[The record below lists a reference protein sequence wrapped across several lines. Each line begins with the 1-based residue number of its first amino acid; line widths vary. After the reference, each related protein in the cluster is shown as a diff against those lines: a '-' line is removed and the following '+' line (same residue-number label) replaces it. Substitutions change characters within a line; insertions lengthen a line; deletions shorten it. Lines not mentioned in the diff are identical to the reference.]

1 MKSSLYNH
9 IRILLISLFTLV
21 ANGAAWGQEFQSG
34 LSKGGKLY
42 KHYVGTDVKSPF
54 TVNLLD
60 YTTLEQICKDLAAFN
75 GVDNVSIEDFSS
87 NFYIRWSVVDNNGN
101 LIPLNVYDGNNYWKP
116 SCLIA
121 NLQLYQYYS
130 TPQNNNYFYSFGYTV
145 PSLGEFLVST
155 DANKGIFKTTYEF
168 TNNNINGWKVVCFIS
183 DDRTLN
189 TSNSSWTTLTSENKL
204 KICHEFI
211 FSEKPV
217 DPFENVPDELTSTPG
232 TKDIYE
238 YSAPTNITINLTDY
252 NNSITAPSY
261 IRWCFADDNGNV
273 VDNPGFDLTVEGV
286 EGKTHEFDGISSI
299 YFGGTTTDANENL
312 LNITVTPQAGK
323 SFADLSSY
331 KLVAYLS
338 NELGTIENEA
348 LTKEPL
354 ISSKYEISFNLVP
367 FASELPEAGK
377 CHTSTI
383 IVNDENATSVSL
395 PLSDHWETI
404 KDDLGSETVN
414 YLRYYLLD
422 ASDNV
427 VTTGSLS
434 NDKGINF
441 ENNNIIGN
449 YWLKPSETVFDK
461 DMLDFTAT
469 VTSGKISDYKF
480 VILLSS
486 KDAIYDGKSLAQ
498 EPTLES
504 MFTYSIGVEPAKEI
518 TILKLVENDA
528 KSVTLNL
535 YDDMITDIKS
545 KYTAEE
551 MQNFYLKWY
560 LRDKETKE
568 PYLPVNCP
576 FTYTTGYSLEY
587 LHNYG
592 LTWCSNDQPSYGLSW
607 VNGSNNSGYTDDNL
621 KKVFNNI
628 SYSSTN
634 LPEGKNINDYEIVC
648 VMTNDLS
655 GLLEQGGYRLKEP
668 AFQHKY
674 VYQLITED
682 EAKNAFTEGS
692 VANVKTIKKEL
703 LVPVPEVKTKDL
715 SLTDIEFE
723 EVKKA
728 LGIET
733 VSNMYVRWYVENAE
747 TGERIELLESDS
759 PLFTSYDDSYE
770 DYRTEGLIWYSGSNF
785 ANTTLSPSTHLKLT
799 YTKPSDKTW
808 KNCNVVCLLT
818 DNQPET
824 LGQYITKEPNFE
836 VKYIFSFV
844 TKEELIQRG
853 LQTTTFS
860 SLISRPTEE
869 ATIVIDTDNLD
880 DLTKEITTSSF
891 KELFPSFYTN
901 YYTLFNKGTGDNT
914 DFYLRWFLVDGNN
927 IIVTQIPNDVLTDG
941 ESNGYQNT
949 KSSGLVYKQTTNYEG
964 LKLGITYNRPTEK
977 LWEDYKLAC
986 VMTTDMTGMKT
997 VEDVIIGEPTN
1008 MQALFMVKF
1017 KPIYEVDDY
1026 FEEGVLASNAI
1037 ERTCYQ
1043 LQTDETEFVVDLH
1056 SHYNKLVKD
1065 FSVSALSALSDFYL
1079 RWYIIDNKTGKPL
1092 QGADGKVLSLKDY
1105 LDPISDDYKHAIQK
1119 YGLIWTTNVSEN
1131 RFDGTDADANIL
1143 NAKVTLPDGYTQKD
1157 VSLVCLMT
1165 NDMTG
1170 YEGDNHSL
1178 IVNKEPSNIKVKYT
1192 IKFITEDEAKLLN
1205 YTTST
1210 LPNSNIFEAEE
1221 ITIYDTEVGYTLNL
1235 KDLYDSK
1242 IASIFGA
1249 NIPEQFYLRWFIR
1262 DTKGNIINSYAN
1274 TFTPTGNVNGHV
1286 SKGSSGMVWSS
1297 NLSTE
1302 PFAANEEQLNIHF
1315 TKHLN
1320 RSWNDFEVVCVMTDD
1335 LTGQEQLGN
1344 ILLKEPDN
1352 LRAMAIFSFNEE
1364 KDHFRGYGDVTE
1376 KQYVTVEHYSQEE
1389 QTLSLTSMVE
1399 TFSATKDKLSSSTD
1413 RYFRWFV
1420 TDKAG
1425 DRVENPGLELTMGND
1440 QYKETQYGYI
1450 WYSGF
1455 VNDKTL
1461 TDDLWSIKVKA
1472 TDSKVNI
1479 NDYNVVCVFSTDMT
1493 GATFDSEGNFTKEPD
1508 TWMAHYVFD
1517 FQSEFEG
1524 VLAENAKV
1532 IYKTVVVADD
1542 ATTTTIPLSNR
1553 ATEIY
1558 EYFGKSIINCNEL
1571 SSTNF
1576 HIRWT
1581 VINKENKEEY
1591 SVGNLVNSKYIE
1603 YNGYGVYWNTKANN
1617 GSSFYNY
1624 LNNQELL
1631 DMTYNCSVDN
1641 WSKYKVVVLM
1651 TDNNEEADG
1660 TRIQTKDQKNTLV
1673 HEPNKLELVYIIDF
1687 KKASE
1692 INEFVHYKGI
1702 TGSDFVVVSNKTAN
1716 NKEYIASTNTI
1727 VENNNDIRQQTHE
1740 WTYEIYVDPNDTQET
1755 QRQLTLPIVDSSI
1768 EPEAYYRWYDWN
1780 TDMANQYLIAG
1791 SDLQEMYNGRGLFA
1805 LKKSN
1810 VTQAMVGVKF
1820 DVPEGEDW
1828 EYTIACDV
1836 SKFLD
1841 GMDLSRSYLLHEPT
1855 LSYRY
1860 KYIVRPAKVIA
1871 SAIMDGV
1878 KAQTLLENHGDI
1890 SLGVHKNNTSF
1901 NLRLN
1906 LSDIKSY
1913 YFYPYNNGDWDKT
1926 KYYQANKLSWRI
1938 YDSEGKKISD
1948 IGSSD
1953 NNMFDFKTSMVED
1966 QFASGEL
1973 FYIVAFA
1980 VNGTKE
1986 APIARFNCRYYDDIY
2001 PLSYDVLNSDYKY
2014 NTRTIDYLESHY
2026 TRVAQISFDIE
2037 NGSTLAKP
2045 NNPIENIN
2053 PMPFKWQRSHYGYC
2067 YPQLYHDMEGQAIY
2081 TGLAPLHGDYTI
2093 LKSMNLSGIS
2103 QDGDG
2108 DGYKKE
2114 WWSGAEVHDHT
2125 YLNTNGAQYG
2135 YFLYIDASQESR
2147 PIANVEFEG
2156 EMCTGSTLV
2165 LSAMV
2170 ADMTNEK
2177 IKPQLIFK
2185 LYGLHTDSEGNETE
2199 RKLIHSFATGDFSGI
2214 LTSSTTSWY
2223 QVFAKVTLQNNTGV
2237 ENYQRFLVSID
2248 NYCGGTLGADYAI
2261 DDIRIYMQNSKVEV
2275 LQNSVLCSEANKATT
2290 ATIRM
2295 KHETLKAMIP
2305 FETTGKTT
2313 IPVYY
2318 RICKEDGT
2326 VVLGA
2331 YSKEM
2336 YLDFEEGYAAN
2347 PELYFTDGNGERYF
2361 IIADEQEFALDAKQK
2376 YYVSVAMPVKNT
2388 DSAPAEDSGA
2398 WGNPTSVCSMYSEPF
2413 EPLIQSLNLMVNGKG
2428 ISRINIDCHK
2438 IDTRDEDLSITGALQ
2453 VPDPETGELVSIDDP
2468 AMCSFDWV
2476 VEVKG
2481 EQTIIT
2487 DAFRLA
2493 LQHFRKEYYKGT
2505 DDKYYTAIQGA
2516 KGVFTDDDKALL
2528 ESAIASKKLYLCAS
2542 SSLAGP
2548 IYKVGNTYTIT
2559 AIPLETKLNYK
2570 GKDYDVCPS
2579 PMEVVV
2585 EARLNG
2591 PELNLGFEGVN
2602 YESVGMEYGAD
2613 GLRVG
2618 KAQLENMQQNNVP
2631 LHLPISSYKQLQIE
2645 NGEEYYKV
2653 ISEYDLTLDDFDVI
2667 IWDSND
2673 PTWKSY
2679 LSSDLDLFG
2688 TEGVWTIGGEASH
2701 KITNKNKS
2709 IELKLHTNFIKKIFH
2724 REEKEIDGATV
2735 TVYSVQQA
2743 ATEIPIVFHEGY
2755 WYKVKVRYST
2765 TEDAEN
2771 NEYLQRCFGETYL
2784 TIKVVPEY
2792 VTWDKGLAANSN
2804 WLNDDNWN
2812 RSVKKELYKNDY
2824 VDNGEEGTSLAEQK
2838 VDGKPATF
2846 AYVPMKFTK
2855 VTILPNS
2862 NTPNPYL
2869 YNLEIDPHSRILKRT
2884 ANGDN
2889 SAATPKIEYDM
2900 MVEVNTSQCPYDA
2913 TKTKVYECE
2922 RFYGNTCK
2930 EIYFKPQAQLR
2941 WQHYLT
2947 YERAWVDME
2956 LETNKWYTLAA
2967 PLNDLVAGD
2976 MYVPTTGRQE
2986 TEAFKPITF
2995 GEDYSGKE
3003 YNRVT
3008 YPIYQR
3014 SWDKA
3019 DSKVMTLSG
3028 GYNADINYGTWGD
3041 IATTWSQWSHVYND
3055 VDEKYEPGKG
3065 YSIRVHHTSQA
3076 DNKTLIRL
3084 PKDDTGYN
3092 YFDYAGNVSN
3102 LYKDGIHSADGD
3114 EQYRLAADGVATG
3127 MLQLK
3132 VEKNKTEANKYYLI
3146 GNPYMAS
3153 LKMDLFF
3160 NGNQHL
3166 EKKYWVIV
3174 KDELKSAS
3182 DETGLG
3188 VVGPTQS
3195 FFVKTVDGSPVS
3207 SITLSPLMTT
3217 SNLITTA
3224 NVASSG
3230 QTNNA
3235 KIRMSATD
3243 LDGRKSNVTV
3253 VLNDKASN
3261 DFVDAEDVEL
3271 LHDSNLENVPQ
3282 LYTVAGNQTA
3292 MVNSMSCIDNLPIG
3306 VMTPKNETVALTVNT
3321 LYGINDVLYLYDAK
3335 NNVQTEL
3342 TEGMELMMETN
3353 QHGRY
3358 FITTRAI
3365 AEKGNMTETKVN
3377 CYSPSQNLLVVST
3390 TAGDMIKEISIYD
3403 ASGRMVKADAS
3414 VDNISASYN
3423 LPQGIYIVKVMTD
3436 CSAGEIVNKTQ
3447 VR

>member
-21 ANGAAWGQEFQSG
+21 ANGAAWGQTFGDPNSVSSSYTFKRYLKTSNATTTPIISDTEANELYSIIVSKLAEQASRTEAEEETILQNQAYVRWFISKDGVLQDMNPWEFRTIIRPNEQWPFT
-34 LSKGGKLY
+34 
-42 KHYVGTDVKSPF
+42 KHYIYGFYWFPHKDRWNDAVDVLLELLRIKSITNYSSLNLSNYNIELVVSDEADLSADVYNGYGGNWQGTEP
-54 TVNLLD
+54 
-60 YTTLEQICKDLAAFN
+60 TLKLRFIWEFN
-75 GVDNVSIEDFSS
+75 E
-87 NFYIRWSVVDNNGN
+87 
-101 LIPLNVYDGNNYWKP
+101 
-116 SCLIA
+116 
-121 NLQLYQYYS
+121 
-130 TPQNNNYFYSFGYTV
+130 T
-145 PSLGEFLVST
+145 GE
-155 DANKGIFKTTYEF
+155 A
-168 TNNNINGWKVVCFIS
+168 
-183 DDRTLN
+183 
-189 TSNSSWTTLTSENKL
+189 
-204 KICHEFI
+204 
-211 FSEKPV
+211 PV
-217 DPFENVPDELTSTPG
+217 DPFENVPNELTPTQG

-238 YSAPTNITINLTDY
+238 YTAPTNITINLQDY
-252 NNSITAPSY
+252 NNSITTPSY
-261 IRWCFADDNGNV
+261 IRWCFADNNGNV
-273 VDNPGFDLTVEGV
+273 VDNPGFDLSNGDIAYNTQGQ
-286 EGKTHEFDGISSI
+286 SI
-299 YFGGTTTDANENL
+299 YFGGTTTNANENL

-323 SFADLSSY
+323 SFADLASY

-354 ISSKYEISFNLVP
+354 ISSKYEISFNFVP
-367 FASELPEAGK
+367 FASELPEASK
-377 CHTSTI
+377 RHTSTI

-404 KDDLGSETVN
+404 KADLGSETVN

-434 NDKGINF
+434 SDKGINF

-449 YWLKPSETVFDK
+449 YWLKPSETAFDK

-486 KDAIYDGKSLAQ
+486 KDAIYDGMSLAQ
-498 EPTLES
+498 EPILES
-504 MFTYSIGVEPAKEI
+504 MFTYSIGVEPAKEV

-551 MQNFYLKWY
+551 MLNFYLKWY

-576 FTYTTGYSLEY
+576 FTYTTAYSLEY

-607 VNGSNNSGYTDDNL
+607 VSGSNSGYTDDNL

-655 GLLEQGGYRLKEP
+655 GLVEQGGYRLKEP

-674 VYQLITED
+674 VYQLITND
-682 EAKNAFTEGS
+682 EAENAFTEGS

-703 LVPVPEVKTKDL
+703 LVPEGETKDL

-747 TGERIELLESDS
+747 TGERIEFELLDS
-759 PLFTSYDDSYE
+759 PFTSYDDSYE

-785 ANTTLSPSTHLKLT
+785 ANTTLSPSTHLRLT
-799 YTKPSDKTW
+799 YKSSDNTW
-808 KNCNVVCLLT
+808 KNRNVVCLLT

-880 DLTKEITTSSF
+880 DLTKEITTDSF

-964 LKLGITYNRPTEK
+964 LKLGITYKRPTEK

-1008 MQALFMVKF
+1008 MQALFMVNF
-1017 KPIYEVDDY
+1017 KPIYEEDDY

-1105 LDPISDDYKHAIQK
+1105 LDPISDDYEHAIQK
-1119 YGLIWTTNVSEN
+1119 YGLIWTTNVSEK
-1131 RFDGTDADANIL
+1131 RFDGTDVDANIL
-1143 NAKVTLPDGYTQKD
+1143 NAEVTLPDGYTQKD

-1165 NDMTG
+1165 NDMTD
-1170 YEGDNHSL
+1170 YEGGNHNL

-1242 IASIFGA
+1242 IASIFGV
-1249 NIPEQFYLRWFIR
+1249 NTPEQFYLRWFIR

-1302 PFAANEEQLNIHF
+1302 PFEANEEQLNIHF

-1389 QTLSLTSMVE
+1389 QTLSLTSMME
-1399 TFSATKDKLSSSTD
+1399 TFSATKDILSASTD
-1413 RYFRWFV
+1413 IYFRWFV

-1425 DRVENPGLELTMGND
+1425 DRVENPGLALTMGNN

-1455 VNDKTL
+1455 LNDKTL

-1472 TDSKVNI
+1472 TDSKINI

-1581 VINKENKEEY
+1581 VINKENIEDY
-1591 SVGNLVNSKYIE
+1591 SEGNLVNSKYIE

-1631 DMTYNCSVDN
+1631 DITYNCSVDN
-1641 WSKYKVVVLM
+1641 WSNYKVVVLM

-1791 SDLQEMYNGRGLFA
+1791 SDLQEIYNGRGLFA

-2103 QDGDG
+2103 QDGNG

-2114 WWSGAEVHDHT
+2114 WWSSAEVHDHT

-2170 ADMTNEK
+2170 ADMTSEK

-2275 LQNSVLCSEANKATT
+2275 LQDAVLCGEDNLSATFK
-2290 ATIRM
+2290 INY
-2295 KHETLKAMIP
+2295 ETLMAMMP
-2305 FETTGKTT
+2305 SSLMNDGEFTSL
-2313 IPVYY
+2313 PVYY
-2318 RICKEDGT
+2318 RICNEYGEVVNGICPDEKTVIESDVVYVDKTFYTGDDADKKHHYQIDANGT
-2326 VVLGA
+2326 KYFVL
-2331 YSKEM
+2331 SKSG
-2336 YLDFEEGYAAN
+2336 YKYKLDPG
-2347 PELYFTDGNGERYF
+2347 
-2361 IIADEQEFALDAKQK
+2361 KK
-2376 YYVSVAMPVKNT
+2376 YYVSVAVPKLVGSNLVVDEST
-2388 DSAPAEDSGA
+2388 
-2398 WGNPTSVCSMYSEPF
+2398 WGSPTSICSMYSEMF
-2413 EPLIQSLNLMVNGKG
+2413 EPLKQNLKLLVSGSLVNK
-2428 ISRINIDCHK
+2428 ISVTCGESKTSSDFK
-2438 IDTRDEDLSITGALQ
+2438 ITGALQ
-2453 VPDPETGELVSIDDP
+2453 IPDTSTGDMVSIQNP
-2468 AMCSFDWV
+2468 AACRFDWIIEEKTENFSSILNV
-2476 VEVKG
+2476 AGIKEALSDYRNRNGSVDYTSVPTTGIEETDLVADKFSEEQRTLLNGYISSGKLFMLASADLTGYEYEVGK
-2481 EQTIIT
+2481 
-2487 DAFRLA
+2487 
-2493 LQHFRKEYYKGT
+2493 
-2505 DDKYYTAIQGA
+2505 
-2516 KGVFTDDDKALL
+2516 
-2528 ESAIASKKLYLCAS
+2528 
-2542 SSLAGP
+2542 
-2548 IYKVGNTYTIT
+2548 TYVIT
-2559 AIPLETKLNYK
+2559 AIPLDASVTQTVNGETKS
-2570 GKDYDVCPS
+2570 YDVCPE
-2579 PMEVVV
+2579 PMEVTV
-2585 EARLNG
+2585 EARLDG
-2591 PELNLGFEGVN
+2591 PELNLGFSKVN
-2602 YESVGMEYGAD
+2602 YESAGLAYGAD

-2618 KAQLENMQQNNVP
+2618 LQQLNNMQQNDVP
-2631 LHLPISSYKQLQIE
+2631 LHLPIYKYKIG
-2645 NGEEYYKV
+2645 GETQNIY
-2653 ISEYDLTLDDFDVI
+2653 SLCLDELGLVVV
-2667 IWDSND
+2667 DSND
-2673 PTWKSY
+2673 PTWNGKGENTTNYCDGTYRIGVDKNQHTITDENQSLEVY
-2679 LSSDLDLFG
+2679 MNLKFGKIDLSSEKPII
-2688 TEGVWTIGGEASH
+2688 TE
-2701 KITNKNKS
+2701 TNDN
-2709 IELKLHTNFIKKIFH
+2709 
-2724 REEKEIDGATV
+2724 ID
-2735 TVYSVQQA
+2735 
-2743 ATEIPIVFHEGY
+2743 FHEGY
-2755 WYKVKVRYST
+2755 WYKVKFQYVKESS
-2765 TEDAEN
+2765 ELEN
-2771 NEYLQRCFGETYL
+2771 NYSNRCFGETYF

-2812 RSVKKELYKNDY
+2812 RSVKTDLYKDDY
-2824 VDNGEEGTSLAEQK
+2824 VDNGDEGTSLAELV

-2900 MVEVNTSQCPYDA
+2900 MVEVNTRECPYA
-2913 TKTKVYECE
+2913 TTKTKVYECE

-2956 LETNKWYTLAA
+2956 LETNNWYTLAA

-2995 GEDYSGKE
+2995 GDG

-3019 DSKVMTLSG
+3019 GSKVMTLG
-3028 GYNADINYGTWGD
+3028 GSYNADMDYGTWGD

-3055 VDEKYEPGKG
+3055 VEEKYEPGKG

-3076 DNKTLIRL
+3076 HKTLIRL

-3092 YFDYAGNVSN
+3092 YFDYAGNVRN

-3114 EQYRLAADGVATG
+3114 ERYRLAADGVATG
-3127 MLQLK
+3127 MLQLE
-3132 VEKNKTEANKYYLI
+3132 VEKNNTDANKYYLI

-3160 NGNQHL
+3160 YGNPHL

-3292 MVNSMSCIDNLPIG
+3292 MVNSMSGIDNLPIG
-3306 VMTPKNETVALTVNT
+3306 VMTAKNETVALTVNT

-3365 AEKGNMTETKVN
+3365 AEKGNMTEAKVN

-3390 TAGDMIKEISIYD
+3390 TAGGDMIKEISIYD

-3414 VDNISASYN
+3414 VDNISARYN

>member
-9 IRILLISLFTLV
+9 IRILLISLITLV
-21 ANGAAWGQEFQSG
+21 ANGAAWGQTFGDPNSVSSSYTFKRYLKTSNATSTPIISETEANELYSIIVSKLAEQASRTEAEEETILQNQAYVRWYISKDGVIQDMNPWEFRITNDDNIYDCWPFSKYYNSGFYWFPFKDTWRDENLKDLLNINTITNNSG
-34 LSKGGKLY
+34 LNLSNYNIELVVSDEAETTNYSGSWYGTEPTLKLR
-42 KHYVGTDVKSPF
+42 F
-54 TVNLLD
+54 IW
-60 YTTLEQICKDLAAFN
+60 EFN
-75 GVDNVSIEDFSS
+75 E
-87 NFYIRWSVVDNNGN
+87 
-101 LIPLNVYDGNNYWKP
+101 
-116 SCLIA
+116 
-121 NLQLYQYYS
+121 
-130 TPQNNNYFYSFGYTV
+130 T
-145 PSLGEFLVST
+145 GE
-155 DANKGIFKTTYEF
+155 A
-168 TNNNINGWKVVCFIS
+168 
-183 DDRTLN
+183 
-189 TSNSSWTTLTSENKL
+189 
-204 KICHEFI
+204 
-211 FSEKPV
+211 PV
-217 DPFENVPDELTSTPG
+217 DPFENVPNELTSTQG

-238 YSAPTNITINLTDY
+238 YTAPTNITINLKDY

-261 IRWCFADDNGNV
+261 IRWCFADNNGNV
-273 VDNPGFDLTVEGV
+273 VDNPGFVLSNGDIAYNTQGQ
-286 EGKTHEFDGISSI
+286 SI
-299 YFGGTTTDANENL
+299 YFGGTTTGVNENL

-323 SFADLSSY
+323 NFADLASY

-338 NELGTIENEA
+338 NESGTIENEA

-354 ISSKYEISFNLVP
+354 ISSKYEISFNFVP
-367 FASELPEAGK
+367 FASELPEASK
-377 CHTSTI
+377 RHTSTI

-395 PLSDHWETI
+395 PLSEHWETI

-441 ENNNIIGN
+441 ENNNIIGK
-449 YWLKPSETVFDK
+449 YWFKPSETVFDK

-486 KDAIYDGKSLAQ
+486 KDAIYDEKSLAQ

-576 FTYTTGYSLEY
+576 FTYTTDYSLKY

-592 LTWCSNDQPSYGLSW
+592 LTWCSNDQLSYGLSW
-607 VNGSNNSGYTDDNL
+607 KDWSNNFVYREETL

-655 GLLEQGGYRLKEP
+655 GLVEQGGYRLKEP

-703 LVPVPEVKTKDL
+703 LVPEGTTTKDL

-747 TGERIELLESDS
+747 TGERIELSGS
-759 PLFTSYDDSYE
+759 QFTSYDDSYE
-770 DYRTEGLIWYSGSNF
+770 DYRSEGLIWYSGSNF
-785 ANTTLSPSTHLKLT
+785 ANTTLLPSTHLRLT
-799 YTKPSDKTW
+799 YTKPLDKKW
-808 KNCNVVCLLT
+808 ENCNVVCLLT

-1008 MQALFMVKF
+1008 MQALFMVNF
-1017 KPIYEVDDY
+1017 KPIYEEDDY

-1065 FSVSALSALSDFYL
+1065 FSVSALSALSSFYL

-1105 LDPISDDYKHAIQK
+1105 LDPISDDYEHAIQK
-1119 YGLIWTTNVSEN
+1119 YGLIWTTNVSKN

-1165 NDMTG
+1165 NDMTD
-1170 YEGDNHSL
+1170 YEGGNHNL

-1389 QTLSLTSMVE
+1389 QTLSLTSMME
-1399 TFSATKDKLSSSTD
+1399 TFSATKDILSTSTD
-1413 RYFRWFV
+1413 IYFRWFV

-1425 DRVENPGLELTMGND
+1425 DRVENPGLALTMGNN

-1455 VNDKTL
+1455 VDDRTL

-1581 VINKENKEEY
+1581 VINKENIEDY
-1591 SVGNLVNSKYIE
+1591 SPGNLVNSKYIE

-1617 GSSFYNY
+1617 GSSFYNN

-1740 WTYEIYVDPNDTQET
+1740 WTYEIYVDPNDAQET

-2103 QDGDG
+2103 QDGSG

-2170 ADMTNEK
+2170 ADMTSEN

-2261 DDIRIYMQNSKVEV
+2261 DDIRIYTQNSKVEV
-2275 LQNSVLCSEANKATT
+2275 LQNSVLCSESDKATK

-2331 YSKEM
+2331 YSKDM
-2336 YLDFEEGYAAN
+2336 YLDFEEGEKNDADS
-2347 PELYFTDGNGERYF
+2347 YFTDGNGERYF

-2388 DSAPAEDSGA
+2388 GGTYLAPAEDSGA

-2487 DAFRLA
+2487 DAFRSA

-2505 DDKYYTAIQGA
+2505 DDKYYTEIQDA
-2516 KGVFTDDDKALL
+2516 KGVFTSDDKALL

-2602 YESVGMEYGAD
+2602 YESVGMEYGAE

-2709 IELKLHTNFIKKIFH
+2709 IELELHTKFIKKIFR
-2724 REEKEIDGATV
+2724 REEKEIDGATI
-2735 TVYSVQQA
+2735 TVYSVRQEE
-2743 ATEIPIVFHEGY
+2743 TDIPIVFHEGY

-2812 RSVKKELYKNDY
+2812 RSVKTELYKDDY
-2824 VDNGEEGTSLAEQK
+2824 VNNGEGVLAEQK

-2869 YNLEIDPHSRILKRT
+2869 YNLETDPHSGILKRT

-2900 MVEVNTSQCPYDA
+2900 MVEVDARECPYDA
-2913 TKTKVYECE
+2913 TKTNVYECE

-3019 DSKVMTLSG
+3019 DSKVMTLGG
-3028 GYNADINYGTWGD
+3028 GYNADIDYGTWGD

-3055 VDEKYEPGKG
+3055 VDEKYEPGFG

-3076 DNKTLIRL
+3076 DKTLIRL

-3132 VEKNKTEANKYYLI
+3132 VEENKTDANKYYLI

-3160 NGNQHL
+3160 NGNQNL

-3174 KDELKSAS
+3174 NGELKSAS

-3195 FFVKTVDGSPVS
+3195 FFVKTVDESPVS

-3224 NVASSG
+3224 NAASSG

-3292 MVNSMSCIDNLPIG
+3292 MVNSMSGIDNLPIG
-3306 VMTPKNETVALTVNT
+3306 VMTAKNETVALTVNT

-3342 TEGMELMMETN
+3342 AEGMELMMETN

-3365 AEKGNMTETKVN
+3365 AEKGNMTEAKVN

>member
-21 ANGAAWGQEFQSG
+21 ANGAAWGQTFLPG
-34 LSKGGKLY
+34 LSEGGKQY
-42 KHYVGTDVKSPF
+42 KHYVGTDYSNTFEVD
-54 TVNLLD
+54 LLE

-75 GVDNVSIEDFSS
+75 GVDNVSIEEFSS
-87 NFYIRWSVVDNNGN
+87 NFYIRWNLVDNNEN
-101 LIPLNVYDGNNYWKP
+101 LISINLYNSWDAWQTSSSSTLYKIANGTHYYSYGDVNNEAFLEDDNNYKVFNVKFF
-116 SCLIA
+116 S
-121 NLQLYQYYS
+121 S
-130 TPQNNNYFYSFGYTV
+130 T
-145 PSLGEFLVST
+145 L
-155 DANKGIFKTTYEF
+155 
-168 TNNNINGWKVVCFIS
+168 NITSYKVVCYIS
-183 DDRTLN
+183 NDRTVD
-189 TSNSSWTTLTSENKL
+189 TSQSWDIKLTSENAL

-217 DPFENVPDELTSTPG
+217 DPFENVPDDLTPTKG

-238 YSAPTNITINLTDY
+238 YSAPTNITINLKDY
-252 NNSITAPSY
+252 NNSITTPSY
-261 IRWCFADDNGNV
+261 IRWCFADKNGNV
-273 VDNPGFDLTVEGV
+273 VDNPGFVLSNGDIAYNTQGQ
-286 EGKTHEFDGISSI
+286 SI
-299 YFGGTTTDANENL
+299 YFGGTTTDVNENL

-323 SFADLSSY
+323 SFADLASY

-354 ISSKYEISFNLVP
+354 ISSKYEISFNFVP

-377 CHTSTI
+377 RHTSTI

-395 PLSDHWETI
+395 PLSEHWETI
-404 KDDLGSETVN
+404 KADLGSETVN

-422 ASDNV
+422 MNDNV

-434 NDKGINF
+434 SDKGINF

-449 YWLKPSETVFDK
+449 YWLKPSETAFEK

-469 VTSGKISDYKF
+469 VTSGKIYDYKF
-480 VILLSS
+480 VVLLSS
-486 KDAIYDGKSLAQ
+486 NEATYTDDTWSK
-498 EPTLES
+498 EPTLQS
-504 MFTYSIGVEPAKEI
+504 MFTYTVEYVDPNFDGKLYTDKTGASVIKEEKKI
-518 TILKLVENDA
+518 TITEGQTSVTINDIVTVWEAAGNNNGIRALFDDNGNNGNAPKYRRVYIRNKRTKELLSNQNDWIKNNNVANHDYTSDNMYFYTSDGHFWTKNYNDA
-528 KSVTLNL
+528 KVSTDHYSWFNDTRYKSVLSTVVNQPSGSSLTLEDVEVVFVLSNDNAREEDVNAPTITQGPATHQVEYYFTFDDGVSSFPGSPKQNAIETTTTYEVTADKLKDAYKLPLSELVDETLATSMVSSSNAYFRWEIKDANGNVVTDDVVNMDMAEGLPTDNLHTITDYGKVWYAGYTATAASFVKSYLDISVTPIGTNKLSDYTYTCYISKDLEGAIKDDSGEFIEEPDYDAKYTFIIKQLPFENVPDAANKFDGNIKLSRITAQPFTINLSEYYKLEGSSQENIRYVRWTIEDNDGNIVDWSTAGVTVTPKEGYSFTANGKNLYCYNEGTTADLLEVNVTATNIANLGNYKLKAYVSTKESDIAATEQEPEIEGVYTIDFDYVQFDNVPALTPIEGRVNVSSITTQPITVDLAAFNASQGSPLYVRWYLTDDNNNVVSNNNWNFVTDGVSYETYDNSLYYFTATSSDALKTIKVTAPQGVDITSYKIVALVSTKTDGSQSIDNGDGTSALLKEPAIESKYIIDFHKVTFPYNQQASKQYDELLYLMPAQKAGPITIGLTEVQKQQITTDLQSNNGLYARYYVVDGNGTIQNDWTITNNNPYTYIKEDNYGYYWYGETSTVANDISAFDVTVTPPSRVTNVLPYKVIALLSSNKTNAIIENGKLVHEPDIQVQYTYSFDLLTFEGNTANATQLSKTIRLEDSGKNTAALVLDDSEYGVLMNNIDNEDARFYARWYVTDKSGEKVNIQGLSITHTTNTLKNHEHGWYWYKEGAVTKEDLAVTVTAPEGTDLRDYNVVAVMSSYAPLEIDAEGNVVYEPRDLEVVYTYQIKKPISPDFDGYFTDNGIKKEVKVLIKEGMTSVTLNDL
-535 YDDMITDIKS
+535 SADYGAGRLNKVLANPPV
-545 KYTAEE
+545 YRR
-551 MQNFYLKWY
+551 FYI
-560 LRDKETKE
+560 RDKKTKVPLDKQGNWITNTSSNTHFIINE
-568 PYLPVNCP
+568 NGNLWSKIYTELKGNNWIYNQFNSNNNWTAVLQVAINPPSGYSIVNLKDYEVVAILSNSP
-576 FTYTTGYSLEY
+576 ESEHDYTTDNPQLTKGPEEY
-587 LHNYG
+587 NVEY
-592 LTWCSNDQPSYGLSW
+592 
-607 VNGSNNSGYTDDNL
+607 
-621 KKVFNNI
+621 VF
-628 SYSSTN
+628 SFY
-634 LPEGKNINDYEIVC
+634 
-648 VMTNDLS
+648 
-655 GLLEQGGYRLKEP
+655 
-668 AFQHKY
+668 
-674 VYQLITED
+674 TED
-682 EAKNAFTEGS
+682 E
-692 VANVKTIKKEL
+692 
-703 LVPVPEVKTKDL
+703 
-715 SLTDIEFE
+715 LT
-723 EVKKA
+723 
-728 LGIET
+728 
-733 VSNMYVRWYVENAE
+733 
-747 TGERIELLESDS
+747 
-759 PLFTSYDDSYE
+759 
-770 DYRTEGLIWYSGSNF
+770 
-785 ANTTLSPSTHLKLT
+785 
-799 YTKPSDKTW
+799 
-808 KNCNVVCLLT
+808 
-818 DNQPET
+818 
-824 LGQYITKEPNFE
+824 
-836 VKYIFSFV
+836 
-844 TKEELIQRG
+844 
-853 LQTTTFS
+853 
-860 SLISRPTEE
+860 
-869 ATIVIDTDNLD
+869 
-880 DLTKEITTSSF
+880 
-891 KELFPSFYTN
+891 
-901 YYTLFNKGTGDNT
+901 FN
-914 DFYLRWFLVDGNN
+914 
-927 IIVTQIPNDVLTDG
+927 
-941 ESNGYQNT
+941 
-949 KSSGLVYKQTTNYEG
+949 
-964 LKLGITYNRPTEK
+964 
-977 LWEDYKLAC
+977 
-986 VMTTDMTGMKT
+986 
-997 VEDVIIGEPTN
+997 
-1008 MQALFMVKF
+1008 
-1017 KPIYEVDDY
+1017 
-1026 FEEGVLASNAI
+1026 
-1037 ERTCYQ
+1037 
-1043 LQTDETEFVVDLH
+1043 
-1056 SHYNKLVKD
+1056 
-1065 FSVSALSALSDFYL
+1065 
-1079 RWYIIDNKTGKPL
+1079 
-1092 QGADGKVLSLKDY
+1092 
-1105 LDPISDDYKHAIQK
+1105 
-1119 YGLIWTTNVSEN
+1119 
-1131 RFDGTDADANIL
+1131 
-1143 NAKVTLPDGYTQKD
+1143 
-1157 VSLVCLMT
+1157 
-1165 NDMTG
+1165 
-1170 YEGDNHSL
+1170 
-1178 IVNKEPSNIKVKYT
+1178 
-1192 IKFITEDEAKLLN
+1192 
-1205 YTTST
+1205 
-1210 LPNSNIFEAEE
+1210 
-1221 ITIYDTEVGYTLNL
+1221 
-1235 KDLYDSK
+1235 
-1242 IASIFGA
+1242 
-1249 NIPEQFYLRWFIR
+1249 
-1262 DTKGNIINSYAN
+1262 
-1274 TFTPTGNVNGHV
+1274 
-1286 SKGSSGMVWSS
+1286 
-1297 NLSTE
+1297 
-1302 PFAANEEQLNIHF
+1302 
-1315 TKHLN
+1315 
-1320 RSWNDFEVVCVMTDD
+1320 
-1335 LTGQEQLGN
+1335 
-1344 ILLKEPDN
+1344 
-1352 LRAMAIFSFNEE
+1352 
-1364 KDHFRGYGDVTE
+1364 
-1376 KQYVTVEHYSQEE
+1376 
-1389 QTLSLTSMVE
+1389 
-1399 TFSATKDKLSSSTD
+1399 
-1413 RYFRWFV
+1413 
-1420 TDKAG
+1420 
-1425 DRVENPGLELTMGND
+1425 
-1440 QYKETQYGYI
+1440 
-1450 WYSGF
+1450 
-1455 VNDKTL
+1455 
-1461 TDDLWSIKVKA
+1461 
-1472 TDSKVNI
+1472 
-1479 NDYNVVCVFSTDMT
+1479 
-1493 GATFDSEGNFTKEPD
+1493 
-1508 TWMAHYVFD
+1508 
-1517 FQSEFEG
+1517 
-1524 VLAENAKV
+1524 
-1532 IYKTVVVADD
+1532 
-1542 ATTTTIPLSNR
+1542 
-1553 ATEIY
+1553 
-1558 EYFGKSIINCNEL
+1558 
-1571 SSTNF
+1571 
-1576 HIRWT
+1576 
-1581 VINKENKEEY
+1581 
-1591 SVGNLVNSKYIE
+1591 
-1603 YNGYGVYWNTKANN
+1603 
-1617 GSSFYNY
+1617 
-1624 LNNQELL
+1624 
-1631 DMTYNCSVDN
+1631 
-1641 WSKYKVVVLM
+1641 
-1651 TDNNEEADG
+1651 
-1660 TRIQTKDQKNTLV
+1660 
-1673 HEPNKLELVYIIDF
+1673 
-1687 KKASE
+1687 
-1692 INEFVHYKGI
+1692 HYKGI
-1702 TGSDFVVVSNKTAN
+1702 TGRDWVTVDN
-1716 NKEYIASTNTI
+1716 NPLQGQYKNEYFDNGSYGETTD
-1727 VENNNDIRQQTHE
+1727 DIRQGTHE
-1740 WTYEIYVDPNDTQET
+1740 WTYEIYVKRGET
-1755 QRQLTLPIVDSSI
+1755 VNLMLPFQNVEGDGQSL
-1768 EPEAYYRWYDWN
+1768 EPQGYFRWYDWN
-1780 TDMANQYLIAG
+1780 TDFMSSKIAPYG
-1791 SDLQEMYNGRGLFA
+1791 DASNNKLKEMFKQTIDKKEISRGLFYWWNGTNILA
-1805 LKKSN
+1805 SAKN
-1810 VTQAMVGVKF
+1810 MAAVKF
-1820 DVPEGEDW
+1820 TAPTSESWTGDI
-1828 EYTIACDV
+1828 IACDV
-1836 SKFLD
+1836 SKYID
-1841 GMDLSRSYLLHEPT
+1841 GLNADFTILNYEPT
-1855 LSYRY
+1855 LSNRY
-1860 KYIVRPAKVIA
+1860 KFVIRPAKDIA
-1871 SAIMDGV
+1871 DEIKTKIETGSIFEDHGNVTIGV
-1878 KAQTLLENHGDI
+1878 TSTKAGT
-1890 SLGVHKNNTSF
+1890 TS
-1901 NLRLN
+1901 LRLN
-1906 LSDIKSY
+1906 LSNVNNY
-1913 YFYPYNNGDWDKT
+1913 YFYPCT
-1926 KYYQANKLSWRI
+1926 IS
-1938 YDSEGKKISD
+1938 YDSNGKKTETWDTSQLIQATRIDWRVYDYSQAYYMP
-1948 IGSSD
+1948 IGSHNTSD
-1953 NNMFDFKTSMVED
+1953 NGLFFNMTNANV
-1966 QFASGEL
+1966 SGTFNDCLAPNDYNKNKQINIGLGEN
-1973 FYIVAFA
+1973 FYVYAFA
-1980 VNGTKE
+1980 TNGTHS
-1986 APIARFNCRYYDDIY
+1986 APIARFNCHFTGNS
-2001 PLSYDVLNSDYKY
+2001 PVLHTSLEENVDYWR
-2014 NTRTIDYLESHY
+2014 RTISYLEENY
-2026 TRVAQISFDIE
+2026 TRVGLISFDIE
-2037 NGSTLAKP
+2037 EGSNLQTP
-2045 NNPIENIN
+2045 TEPVGNMNS
-2053 PMPFKWQRSHYGYC
+2053 MPFKWQRSFYGYC
-2067 YPQLYHDMEGQAIY
+2067 YPQLYSYMAGNASSY
-2081 TGLAPLHGDYTI
+2081 TGLSPLHGDYTI
-2093 LKSMNLSGIS
+2093 LKSMNMKGVSDNGS
-2103 QDGDG
+2103 TN
-2108 DGYKKE
+2108 GYKMV
-2114 WWSGAEVHDHT
+2114 WWQTGLLQDLTHYYTGGNQS
-2125 YLNTNGAQYG
+2125 G
-2135 YFLYIDASQESR
+2135 YFLYVDASDESR

-2165 LSAMV
+2165 LSTMV
-2170 ADMTNEK
+2170 ADMTSAS
-2177 IKPQLIFK
+2177 IRPQLMFK
-2185 LYGLHTDSEGNETE
+2185 LYGIDTDINGNERS
-2199 RKLIHSFATGDFSGI
+2199 RKLIHSFATCDFSTVDAGGKNN
-2214 LTSSTTSWY
+2214 WY
-2223 QVFAKVTLQNNTGV
+2223 QVFARVTLQNNTGV

-2248 NYCGGTLGADYAI
+2248 NYCNGTDGADYAI

-2388 DSAPAEDSGA
+2388 DGTYSAPAEDSGA

-2505 DDKYYTAIQGA
+2505 DDKYYTAIQDA
-2516 KGVFTDDDKALL
+2516 KGVFTDDDKTLL

-2559 AIPLETKLNYK
+2559 AIPLETELYYK
-2570 GKDYDVCPS
+2570 GKYYDVCPS

-2618 KAQLENMQQNNVP
+2618 KAQLENMQQNSVP

-2653 ISEYDLTLDDFDVI
+2653 ISEYNLTLDDFDVI

-2709 IELKLHTNFIKKIFH
+2709 IELKLHTKFIKKIFH
-2724 REEKEIDGATV
+2724 REEKEIDDATV

-2771 NEYLQRCFGETYL
+2771 NEYLQRCFGETYF

-2812 RSVKKELYKNDY
+2812 RSVKTDLYKDDY
-2824 VDNGEEGTSLAEQK
+2824 VNNGEGVLAEQK
-2838 VDGKPATF
+2838 VGDEPATF

-2869 YNLEIDPHSRILKRT
+2869 YNLETDPHSGILKRT

-2900 MVEVNTSQCPYDA
+2900 MVEVDARECPYDA

-2947 YERAWVDME
+2947 YKRAWVDME
-2956 LETNKWYTLAA
+2956 LETNQWYTLAA

-3028 GYNADINYGTWGD
+3028 GYNADIDYGTWGD

-3055 VDEKYEPGKG
+3055 VDEKYEPGFG
-3065 YSIRVHHTSQA
+3065 YSIRTHHETKSK
-3076 DNKTLIRL
+3076 KTLIRL

-3092 YFDYAGNVSN
+3092 YFDYAGNVRN
-3102 LYKDGIHSADGD
+3102 LHKDGIHSADG

-3132 VEKNKTEANKYYLI
+3132 VEENKTDANKYYLI

-3174 KDELKSAS
+3174 NGELKSAS

-3195 FFVKTVDGSPVS
+3195 FFVKTVDGSSVT

-3224 NVASSG
+3224 NAASSG

-3292 MVNSMSCIDNLPIG
+3292 MVNSMSGIDNLPIG
-3306 VMTPKNETVALTVNT
+3306 VMTAKNETVALTVNT

-3342 TEGMELMMETN
+3342 AEGMELMMETN